1 VLAVLPLALVV
12 ACWLVLLVPAAGA
25 SPASTSHP
33 IAGGGGGTGVVVLAT
48 DPGFAAAGGGYNGT
62 AAQIDNG
69 GYGWSSSRYW
79 AYGTAYGTNQ
89 RHNCTTYAAFRLQ
102 YNAFPYPGWTADAT
116 GWATQAWAHGTNVD
130 QTPAVGS
137 IAQWN
142 LGHVAYVEQ
151 VLPDGIVTTSD
162 SWGGGTDHLKIA
174 TTSPRWPDNF
184 IHFKDIGW
192 PPADGSFVQVSGTAT
207 IYRIAGGAP
216 LGVSSWAPFGGPQP
230 VTVISQA
237 QFNTLLPVPRDGTFI
252 YTPDTSTYVIAGGAP
267 IVITNWAAV
276 GGPHAAVLVDP
287 YDLQNLTDP
296 AVHMNPVPADGTFI
310 YTPDT
315 STYVIAGGAPIVITK
330 WAAVGGPHAAVLVD
344 PWVLANITNPQT
356 HLRAVPADGTFLCT
370 STGHV
375 YRIAGGTPIAVS
387 AWSVFGGVQP
397 YVTIDPW
404 DIDHLGVAAAHLNA
418 KPSNGTLV
426 KGLPSGLFWSFA
438 SGCRC
443 PAAASAAA
451 IGEDD
456 LGLAA
461 FPLATTPTPTPT
473 PTLTPTCTLHLIGL
487 QSGTVRLGKSVTA
500 KGVVTPTS
508 LAGSRV
514 TLTVQLKKGAKW
526 VKAKT
531 FSALIT
537 SSDTYSWKFKP
548 VKRGAYRL
556 QVAITATATHTAAMT
571 PWLVFRVR

>member
-1 VLAVLPLALVV
+1 MSQKSESRGSESGVLFMMCAVQALSPPRTLRSDVASILRCKAASTKVPAWVLAVLPLALVV

-267 IVITNWAAV
+267 IVIT
-276 GGPHAAVLVDP
+276 
-287 YDLQNLTDP
+287 
-296 AVHMNPVPADGTFI
+296 
-310 YTPDT
+310 
-315 STYVIAGGAPIVITK
+315 K

-397 YVTIDPW
+397 YATIDPW